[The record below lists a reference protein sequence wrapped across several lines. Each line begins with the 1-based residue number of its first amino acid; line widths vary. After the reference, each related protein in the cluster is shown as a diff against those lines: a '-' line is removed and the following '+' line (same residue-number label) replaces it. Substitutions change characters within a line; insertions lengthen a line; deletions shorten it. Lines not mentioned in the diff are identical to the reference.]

1 MKEFKITSNL
11 IDSQTIGDNSGIGAR
26 SVFEGTVRDTNNGH
40 DVKKLEY
47 ECYES
52 LAIKEGNKILGEA
65 IEKFGLIDA
74 FCIHRIGTL
83 EVGETAVIVV
93 ATSGHRDE
101 AFKMCR
107 YILEEIKHH
116 SPIWKKEHYIEGNE
130 EWLPGYS
137 LRPKEEIK

>member
-11 IDSQTIGDNSGIGAR
+11 IDSQTIGENSGIGAR
-26 SVFEGTVRDTNNGH
+26 SVFEGTVRDTNDGH
-40 DVKKLEY
+40 DVTKLEY

-83 EVGETAVIVV
+83 EIGETAVIVV

-101 AFKMCR
+101 AFKGCR
-107 YILEEIKHH
+107 YIIDEVKCRV
-116 SPIWKKEHYIEGNE
+116 PIWKKEHYQDGET
-130 EWLPGYS
+130 EWLKGAG
-137 LRPKEEIK
+137 

>member
-11 IDSQTIGDNSGIGAR
+11 IGSQTIGENSGIGAR
-26 SVFEGTVRDTNNGH
+26 SVFEGTVRDTNDGH

-101 AFKMCR
+101 AFKGCR
-107 YILEEIKHH
+107 YIIDEVKCRV
-116 SPIWKKEHYIEGNE
+116 PIWKKEHYQDGAT
-130 EWLPGYS
+130 EW
-137 LRPKEEIK
+137 IKGAG

>member
-11 IDSQTIGDNSGIGAR
+11 IHSQTIGENSGIGAR
-26 SVFEGTVRDTNNGH
+26 SVFEGTVRDTNDGH
-40 DVKKLEY
+40 DVTKLEY

-83 EVGETAVIVV
+83 DIGETAVIVV

-101 AFKMCR
+101 AFKGCR
-107 YILEEIKHH
+107 YIIDEVKCRV
-116 SPIWKKEHYIEGNE
+116 PIWKKEHYQDGET
-130 EWLPGYS
+130 EWLKGAG
-137 LRPKEEIK
+137 

>member
-11 IDSQTIGDNSGIGAR
+11 IHSQTIGENSGIGAR
-26 SVFEGTVRDTNNGH
+26 SVFEGTVRDANDGH
-40 DVKKLEY
+40 DVTKLEY

-83 EVGETAVIVV
+83 EIGETAVIVV

-101 AFKMCR
+101 AFKGCR
-107 YILEEIKHH
+107 YIIDEVKCRV
-116 SPIWKKEHYIEGNE
+116 PIWKKEHYQDGET
-130 EWLPGYS
+130 EWLKGAG
-137 LRPKEEIK
+137 

>member
-11 IDSQTIGDNSGIGAR
+11 IDSQTIGENSGIGAR
-26 SVFEGTVRDTNNGH
+26 SVFEGTVRDTNDGH

-101 AFKMCR
+101 AFKGCR
-107 YILEEIKHH
+107 YIIDEVKCRV
-116 SPIWKKEHYIEGNE
+116 PIWKKEHYQDGET
-130 EWLPGYS
+130 EWLKGAG
-137 LRPKEEIK
+137 

>member
-11 IDSQTIGDNSGIGAR
+11 IDSQTIGENSGIGAR
-26 SVFEGTVRDTNNGH
+26 SVFEGTVRDTNDGH
-40 DVKKLEY
+40 DVTKLEY

-93 ATSGHRDE
+93 ATSGHRNE
-101 AFKMCR
+101 AFKGCR
-107 YILEEIKHH
+107 YIIDEVK
-116 SPIWKKEHYIEGNE
+116 SRVPIWKKEHYQDGET
-130 EWLPGYS
+130 EWLKGAG
-137 LRPKEEIK
+137 

>member
-11 IDSQTIGDNSGIGAR
+11 IDSQTIGENSGIGAR
-26 SVFEGTVRDTNNGH
+26 SVFEGTVRDTNDGH

-93 ATSGHRDE
+93 ATSGHRNE
-101 AFKMCR
+101 AFKGCR
-107 YILEEIKHH
+107 YIIDEVK
-116 SPIWKKEHYIEGNE
+116 SRVPIWKKEYYQDGET
-130 EWLPGYS
+130 EWLKGAG
-137 LRPKEEIK
+137 

>member
-11 IDSQTIGDNSGIGAR
+11 IDSQTISENSGIGAR
-26 SVFEGTVRDTNNGH
+26 SVFEGTVRDTNDGH

-52 LAIKEGNKILGEA
+52 LAMKEGSKILGEA

-83 EVGETAVIVV
+83 EVGETAVIIV
-93 ATSGHRDE
+93 ATSGHRNE
-101 AFKMCR
+101 AFKGCR
-107 YILEEIKHH
+107 YIIDEVK
-116 SPIWKKEHYIEGNE
+116 SRVPIWKKEHYQDGET
-130 EWLPGYS
+130 EWLKGAG
-137 LRPKEEIK
+137 

>member
-11 IDSQTIGDNSGIGAR
+11 IHSQTIGENSGIGAR
-26 SVFEGTVRDTNNGH
+26 SVFEGTVRDTNDGH
-40 DVKKLEY
+40 DVTKLEY

-52 LAIKEGNKILGEA
+52 LAMKEGNKILGEA

-83 EVGETAVIVV
+83 EIGETAVIVV

-101 AFKMCR
+101 AFKGCR
-107 YILEEIKHH
+107 YIIDEVKCRV
-116 SPIWKKEHYIEGNE
+116 PIWKKEHYQDGET
-130 EWLPGYS
+130 EWLKGAG
-137 LRPKEEIK
+137 

>member
-11 IDSQTIGDNSGIGAR
+11 IHSQTIGENSGIGAR
-26 SVFEGTVRDTNNGH
+26 SVFEGTVRDTNDGH

-65 IEKFGLIDA
+65 IERFGLIDA

-83 EVGETAVIVV
+83 EIGETAVIVV

-101 AFKMCR
+101 AFKGCR
-107 YILEEIKHH
+107 YIIDEVKCRV
-116 SPIWKKEHYIEGNE
+116 PIWKKEHYQDGET
-130 EWLPGYS
+130 EWLKGAG
-137 LRPKEEIK
+137 